1 LSSNIAIFAV
11 IFVAAVALF
20 GWSCFRRF
28 RLVTLGK
35 AENRFNDVGKR
46 IWNMLFYAFGQRCTV
61 TRSYPFGL
69 NHFVLFWCFIILLIA
84 NTEFL
89 FNGLFPDYISLSRLP
104 DGMYF
109 ILSFV
114 FDLVS
119 VLALLAVCIAIIRR
133 LAFPPSYIE
142 ARSRDAF
149 TILVLIAALMF
160 AFFGMHASE
169 IAQGGEE
176 AAQYMPISSFAAS
189 TFLSGVS
196 AGSLVGFANVFWWIH
211 AIVLLS
217 FLNYL
222 PYSKHMHILA
232 SIPNCFFKSLAKVNT
247 QPREE
252 FKKGDAF
259 GVGQVD
265 QFTWKGLFD
274 SYSCTECGRC
284 SDSCPATFTDKP
296 LNPRLVIHDIKV
308 NLLKNG
314 PLLVKKKETV
324 APLIGNGQEQEGSIS
339 EEVIWECTTCGA
351 CMEVC
356 PVFIEHVPK
365 IVDMRRNLVEM
376 KAKFPEE
383 LLAFFE
389 SMEQR
394 SNPWGIAP
402 GERVKWAAEID
413 VKPFEVGKTEYLFF
427 VGCAGAFDA
436 RNRRV
441 TLAVSKILDA
451 SGISWGILG
460 KDELCCGDSLRRL
473 GNEFVFDHMVK
484 ENIKVFKE
492 RGVKKII
499 TQCPHCYST
508 LKNDYRQ
515 YSIELEVIHHT
526 ELINN
531 LITEGK
537 LELNETKDLGNV
549 VFHDSCY
556 LGRYNMIYEAPRK
569 AVASATGQVPT
580 EMEHHRNR
588 AFCCGA
594 GGGRMWMEESIG
606 KRINVARVEEALKE
620 DPGTIC
626 LCCPYCMTMFEDGLK
641 DKNAD
646 HRVQVLDLAEIVA
659 IAMKGSHKGKKF
671 KDPNQGEKPKGTAD
685 YSGSRR
691 ICSQH

>member
-1 LSSNIAIFAV
+1 MSPNIAIFAV
-11 IFVAAVALF
+11 IFVASVVLF

-35 AENRFNDVGKR
+35 ADNRFNNIGKR
-46 IWNMLFYAFGQRCTV
+46 IGNMLFQAFAQRCTV
-61 TRSYPFGL
+61 SHGYRFGL
-69 NHFVLFWCFIILLIA
+69 NHLVLFWCFMLLLIA

-89 FNGLFPDYISLSRLP
+89 FNGVFPDYIDLSLLP
-104 DGMYF
+104 AGLYYA
-109 ILSFV
+109 LSFI

-119 VLALLAVCIAIIRR
+119 LLALLAVCAAVIRR
-133 LAFPPSYIE
+133 LAFPPSYIV
-142 ARSRDAF
+142 ARSLDAF
-149 TILVLIAALMF
+149 VILGLIAILMI
-160 AFFGMHASE
+160 AFFGMHGSE

-176 AAQYMPISSFAAS
+176 AARYMPISSFAAS
-189 TFLSGVS
+189 TFFSGVP
-196 AGSLVGFANVFWWIH
+196 AGSLIGYANFFWWIH
-211 AIVLLS
+211 AIVLFA

-222 PYSKHMHILA
+222 PYSKHMHILT
-232 SIPNCFFKSLAKVNT
+232 SIPNCFFKSLTKVNT
-247 QPREE
+247 QSREE
-252 FKKGDAF
+252 FKEGNIF
-259 GVGQVD
+259 GVERVD
-265 QFTWKGLFD
+265 QFTWKDLFD

-284 SDSCPATFTDKP
+284 TDSCPANFTSKP
-296 LNPRLVIHDIKV
+296 LDPRLVIHDIKV

-314 PLLVKKKETV
+314 PLMFRNKDSVL
-324 APLIGNGQEQEGSIS
+324 PLIGDGQEQEGSVS
-339 EEVIWECTTCGA
+339 EDVIWECTTCGA

-356 PVFIEHVPK
+356 PVSIEHVPK

-413 VKPFEVGKTEYLFF
+413 AKPFEAGTTEYLFY

-436 RNRRV
+436 RNRRT
-441 TLAVSKILDA
+441 TLAVAKILDA
-451 SGISWGILG
+451 AGISWGILG
-460 KDELCCGDSLRRL
+460 KDEMCCGDSLRRL
-473 GNEFVFDHMVK
+473 GNEFVFDRIAR
-484 ENIKVFKE
+484 ENIKLFAE

-515 YSIELEVIHHT
+515 YGAELEVSHHT

-531 LITEGK
+531 LLKEGK
-537 LELNETKDLGNV
+537 LELNQTNDLGKA

-556 LGRYNMIYEAPRK
+556 LGRYNNIYEAPRK
-569 AVASATGQVPT
+569 VFASATGQMPT
-580 EMEHHRNR
+580 EMERYHDKS
-588 AFCCGA
+588 FCCGA
-594 GGGRMWMEESIG
+594 GGGRMWMEEPIG
-606 KRINVARVEEALKE
+606 KHINVARVEEALKE

-626 LCCPYCMTMFEDGLK
+626 VCCPYCMTMFEDGLK

-646 HRVQVLDLAEIVA
+646 DRVQVLDLAEIVA
-659 IAMKGSHKGKKF
+659 RAL
-671 KDPNQGEKPKGTAD
+671 
-685 YSGSRR
+685 R
-691 ICSQH
+691 